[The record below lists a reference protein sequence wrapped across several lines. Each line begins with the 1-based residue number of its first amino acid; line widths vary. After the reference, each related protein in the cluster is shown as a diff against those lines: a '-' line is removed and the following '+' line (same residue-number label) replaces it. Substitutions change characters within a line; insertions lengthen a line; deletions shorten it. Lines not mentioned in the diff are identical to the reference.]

1 MTLCLLKMSTKSEI
15 VVQNMYV
22 HNQTNLNMLFLGGIL
37 CIQNLKDENLS
48 EKVLVAMEF
57 CKIDPWE

>member
-1 MTLCLLKMSTKSEI
+1 MSTKSEI